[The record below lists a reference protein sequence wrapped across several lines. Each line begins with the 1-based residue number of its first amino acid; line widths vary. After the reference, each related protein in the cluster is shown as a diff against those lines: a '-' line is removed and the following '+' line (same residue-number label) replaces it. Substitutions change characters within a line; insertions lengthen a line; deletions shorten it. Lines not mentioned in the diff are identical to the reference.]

1 MTELAIN
8 IVDLLD
14 RYVKPQSLAI
24 LNKCLENAI
33 FMKIKYRHD
42 IIQFLTYVSQEYPGV
57 RSPWRSHATRSV
69 VRSPTDATR
78 SVVRSPTDATRSVVQ
93 IDNIINKINKII
105 KSESSNYEALIEDIF
120 DNHLGQLI
128 RFKYSMYII
137 LPYVQKLL
145 NLPSMEQ
152 LKRDIDLINT
162 EAPASAHAEDSLND
176 VFKKHTGRDYNYF
189 QERYDRVVG
198 NSQVI
203 RLFNKWKAPKFVI
216 LPYLRNAKQ
225 RTPPKAQATI
235 IGGTDEATLP
245 LRKMHRNVVQ
255 STDKILQADKDKIM
269 RILNNDGVTAQS
281 FWENNMYEY
290 IRKHNKHPRTEDRN
304 ALIVVTCWIYKIS
317 HGDAKSNLKD
327 LINTANHIG
336 YETGSTA
343 QSADATGGR
352 IAYAMGL
359 YNEMF
364 TGANAS
370 IYKKSFM
377 ANFSSYP
384 IPIEKIKQFLG
395 SKLESIESIENIIYT
410 LNSYPPP
417 KSKKERED
425 MVYKLLKPIKQL
437 GITKKIIQSFT

>member
-1 MTELAIN
+1 
-8 IVDLLD
+8 
-14 RYVKPQSLAI
+14 
-24 LNKCLENAI
+24 
-33 FMKIKYRHD
+33 
-42 IIQFLTYVSQEYPGV
+42 
-57 RSPWRSHATRSV
+57 
-69 VRSPTDATR
+69 
-78 SVVRSPTDATRSVVQ
+78 
-93 IDNIINKINKII
+93 
-105 KSESSNYEALIEDIF
+105 
-120 DNHLGQLI
+120 
-128 RFKYSMYII
+128 MYII

-162 EAPASAHAEDSLND
+162 EAPASAEDSLND

-225 RTPPKAQATI
+225 RTPPPKAQATI
-235 IGGTDEATLP
+235 IGGTDEATLQ

-255 STDKILQADKDKIM
+255 NTDKILQADKDKIM

-290 IRKHNKHPRTEDRN
+290 IRKHNKHPHTKDRN

-317 HGDAKSNLKD
+317 HGDTKSNLKD
-327 LINTANHIG
+327 VINTANKIG

-343 QSADATGGR
+343 QS
-352 IAYAMGL
+352 AMGL

-384 IPIEKIKQFLG
+384 IPIENIKQFLG
-395 SKLESIESIENIIYT
+395 SKLESIESIENIIDT

-437 GITKKIIQSFT
+437 GITKKIIQSFI